1 MEQFNI
7 EGYWTSFLV
16 MENGYPLIAYEC
28 SVCHKYTYKGKII
41 AVPLDYCPN
50 CHSEM
55 ADDEI

>member
-50 CHSEM
+50 CHAKMLDSK
-55 ADDEI
+55 